1 MPFQIRPYE
10 PTDHD
15 TVYEICLKT
24 GDSGQDATD
33 QFEDP
38 KLLGHI
44 YTGPYINLEPESAF
58 ILEDETGACGYII
71 GALDTQSFFHK
82 IESKWLPNLQN
93 HYIEPAEV
101 SKLWTKDEELIHL
114 LLSLIHI

>member
-1 MPFQIRPYE
+1 MSFEIRPYE

-71 GALDTQSFFHK
+71 GALDTKSYYHK
-82 IESKWLPNLQN
+82 IK
-93 HYIEPAEV
+93 
-101 SKLWTKDEELIHL
+101 KM
-114 LLSLIHI
+114 